1 MKTAICAIIKNEH
14 LFLEEWIEWHLGL
27 GFDAIHL
34 FEDKGS
40 DSHEEICEKYS
51 NVYLRRY
58 ESDNKIRQILSNQE
72 NSGRQKDLYS
82 WFAINYRSIYDWVAF
97 IDIDEFLFFSEDY
110 SLERLCNEY
119 GDCPAVLLYWKMMG
133 ASGNIRKQKNVI
145 ESYTE
150 EAVIPRN
157 ELNWAHKVLCNLR
170 LWPGM
175 DSLHRTCEYVNT
187 NRKKD
192 LLDFCYDKAWINHY
206 FTKSWEDWCDRIFH
220 KGGTQKAH
228 RILSDF
234 FEINPSMRKYEK
246 DLIDSVSHLIPNGT
260 YKLNR
265 KGLIAGGN
273 VSKIMKLNGDKSLKS
288 IDFIDKKILLIGNK
302 PVEQLADEQIAII
315 NSYDIIVRTNGMNNK
330 STTGNRV
337 DWWWLNVWDWDEIKE
352 NLQKSQTDY
361 SNVDVIMIDK
371 DSSKFVNEISLYM
384 NLPKM
389 KTDKTLVCT
398 QQSSTCLFDQDEY
411 WKVDTSSTVPTTGIV
426 CLSYLLNNF
435 AFSEITVTCLDIED
449 REELLKMHPNWC
461 NTWHKSVGGLERDYI
476 KSKVAEGKLK
486 ILEL

>member
-1 MKTAICAIIKNEH
+1 MKNSICAIIKDEH
-14 LFLEEWIEWHLGL
+14 LFLKEWIDWHLGL

-40 DSHEEICEKYS
+40 KSHEEICEKYS

-58 ESDNKIRQILSNQE
+58 ENDNEIRQILSNQG

-97 IDIDEFLFFSEDY
+97 IDIDEFLFFNEDY

-119 GDCPAVLLYWKMMG
+119 GDCPAILLYWKMMG
-133 ASGNIRKQKNVI
+133 ASGKIKKQDNVI

-175 DSLHRTCEYVNT
+175 DSLHRTREYVNT

-228 RILSDF
+228 RLLSDF
-234 FEINPSMRKYEK
+234 FVINPSMRKYEK
-246 DLIDSVSHLIPNGT
+246 DLINSVSHLIPNGT

-273 VSKIMKLNGDKSLKS
+273 VSKIMNLNRDKSLKS

-302 PVEQLADEQIAII
+302 PVEQLTDEQIAII

-330 STTGNRV
+330 SVTGNRV
-337 DWWWLNVWDWDEIKE
+337 DWWWLNVWNWTELKN
-352 NLQKSQTDY
+352 NLGNRDY
-361 SNVDVIMIDK
+361 SNPQLVMIDSN
-371 DSSKFVNEISLYM
+371 SSSLVNKHTLCD
-384 NLPKM
+384 NLPALGCNIQIYY
-389 KTDKTLVCT
+389 THQNST
-398 QQSSTCLFDQDEY
+398 QLCKQEKQ
-411 WKVDTSSTVPTTGIV
+411 WKATKEDRTIPTTDIV
-426 CLSYLLNNF
+426 CLSYLVEKF
-435 AFSEITVTCLDIED
+435 PFSEITITGLDVED
-449 REELLKMHPNWC
+449 REELFKTHSNWC
-461 NTWHKSVGGLERDYI
+461 NTWHRNVGGLERDYI
-476 KSKVAEGKLK
+476 KGLISASKIKF
-486 ILEL
+486 LEL